1 MNYSYQGRHPPAKLA
16 ALASGNN
23 SMPNSSAPNQLGTWQ
38 NQSNS
43 NWQSQAQPH
52 PSLNCPY
59 QPPVAWHHHQPQ
71 STTTWVLDN
80 DATDHFTPNLNTLNH
95 PMEYQGSDQVSL
107 GNGAGLPITHF
118 GHSQLRASS
127 HLFNLRKVLK
137 VPSMKSN
144 LLSVNKFCRNNNCS
158 FKFDASK
165 FSSKDG
171 LYPILGHIPHNSH
184 HTYSPSLN
192 FSSSPHYNSTAFLGT
207 KGTKS
212 IWHSCLGHPQDCVLH
227 FVLNKQ
233 PWLCVNNAKFSS
245 DCCKHCVQGKL
256 HQLPFSSSSF
266 TASTPLELVHSNV

>member
-165 FSSKDG
+165 FSIQPFFG
-171 LYPILGHIPHNSH
+171 EGWTLPHSWSH
-184 HTYSPSLN
+184 PSQLSSHL
-192 FSSSPHYNSTAFLGT
+192 FSQSQLFFISTLQFN
-207 KGTKS
+207 
-212 IWHSCLGHPQDCVLH
+212 C
-227 FVLNKQ
+227 
-233 PWLCVNNAKFSS
+233 FSR
-245 DCCKHCVQGKL
+245 H
-256 HQLPFSSSSF
+256 
-266 TASTPLELVHSNV
+266 